1 MILVSKTYLSRANSP
16 FKATD
21 LEALLQTCRANNTT
35 VNVTGALIH
44 HNQYFLQLIEGEE
57 QQVGHIYRRIEQ
69 DPRHEILSILFEDEI
84 SARFFP
90 DWSMGYREAETI
102 HSDALNRILE
112 SAKMAGE
119 RFPISD
125 FLLMF
130 GNED

>member
-1 MILVSKTYLSRANSP
+1 
-16 FKATD
+16 
-21 LEALLQTCRANNTT
+21 
-35 VNVTGALIH
+35 
-44 HNQYFLQLIEGEE
+44 
-57 QQVGHIYRRIEQ
+57 
-69 DPRHEILSILFEDEI
+69 
-84 SARFFP
+84 
-90 DWSMGYREAETI
+90 MGYREAETI